1 MLPLTCSGCVLEEL
15 CAAGALEELCTVWV
29 VELLELMAGTMLLD
43 DAVTALLVPL
53 LALLEPLFALL
64 VGVFVELLD
73 VVELPEF
80 VALLVALLES
90 WLSLEVMISISSRA
104 AEEELSPLISVA
116 VSFALYGLTAEVES
130 EHPAYI
136 ANERLEMQPMVRN
149 FLFIEYLP
157 FNIFLKL
164 ILDEIAFKCVN
175 CSFLRTLNF

>member
-1 MLPLTCSGCVLEEL
+1 MLEEL
-15 CAAGALEELCTVWV
+15 CVIGALEELCATEMLEELCTLGI
-29 VELLELMAGTMLLD
+29 VELLELMARTKLLD

-53 LALLEPLFALL
+53 LALLVPLFALL

-73 VVELPEF
+73 VVDLPEF

-90 WLSLEVMISISSRA
+90 RLSLEVMISISSR

-116 VSFALYGLTAEVES
+116 VSFALYGLIAEVES

-136 ANERLEMQPMVRN
+136 ANERLEMQPMVRS

>member
-1 MLPLTCSGCVLEEL
+1 MLEEL
-15 CAAGALEELCTVWV
+15 CVTGALEELCATEMLEELCTLGI
-29 VELLELMAGTMLLD
+29 VELLELTTGAKLLEE
-43 DAVTALLVPL
+43 AVTALLVPL
-53 LALLEPLFALL
+53 LALLVPLFALL

-90 WLSLEVMISISSRA
+90 WLSVEVMMSISSRA
-104 AEEELSPLISVA
+104 DEELSPLISVA

-130 EHPAYI
+130 EQPEYI
-136 ANERLEMQPMVRN
+136 ANERLEIQPMVRN

>member
-1 MLPLTCSGCVLEEL
+1 MLEELCVTGALEEL

-53 LALLEPLFALL
+53 LALLVPLFALL

-104 AEEELSPLISVA
+104 EEELSPLISVA

-130 EHPAYI
+130 EQPAYI
-136 ANERLEMQPMVRN
+136 ANERLEMQPMVRS

>member
-1 MLPLTCSGCVLEEL
+1 MTCALKEL

-53 LALLEPLFALL
+53 LALLVPLFALL

-104 AEEELSPLISVA
+104 EEELSPLISVA
-116 VSFALYGLTAEVES
+116 VSFALYGLTAQVES

-136 ANERLEMQPMVRN
+136 ANGRLEIQPMVRN

>member
-1 MLPLTCSGCVLEEL
+1 MLEELCVTGALEEL

-53 LALLEPLFALL
+53 LALLVPLFALL

-104 AEEELSPLISVA
+104 EEELSPLISVA

-136 ANERLEMQPMVRN
+136 ANERLEIQPMVRN

-175 CSFLRTLNF
+175 CSFLRTLHF

>member
-1 MLPLTCSGCVLEEL
+1 MLEELCVTGALEEL

-43 DAVTALLVPL
+43 DVVTALPVPL
-53 LALLEPLFALL
+53 LALLALMALL

-90 WLSLEVMISISSRA
+90 WLSLEVMISISSR